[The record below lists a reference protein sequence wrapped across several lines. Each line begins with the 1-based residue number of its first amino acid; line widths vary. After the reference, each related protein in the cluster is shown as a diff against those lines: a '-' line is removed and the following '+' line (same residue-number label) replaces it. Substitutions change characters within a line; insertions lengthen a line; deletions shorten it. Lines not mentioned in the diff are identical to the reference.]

1 MLISSLCC
9 SEGERVSMCVYNKER
24 GEGGRWRDGGRDWE
38 AACASTHNIPHS
50 RLTPLCYSPTFL
62 SHPFL
67 LSVFSLFLDCLAYF
81 FTRSFFFSLPFPF
94 PLIVPLSLSPL
105 LQFSHLLF
113 LHCTPKMT
121 PLILRSRSRQ
131 PPDQPQH
138 PSEELGHWASRAR
151 ICPF

>member
-1 MLISSLCC
+1 MERWW
-9 SEGERVSMCVYNKER
+9 EGLRGSMCINAQHTALQAHTTVLFSYLPFSPISPQ
-24 GEGGRWRDGGRDWE
+24 
-38 AACASTHNIPHS
+38 CVFFIF
-50 RLTPLCYSPTFL
+50 RL
-62 SHPFL
+62 
-67 LSVFSLFLDCLAYF
+67 FSLFFYSLV
-81 FTRSFFFSLPFPF
+81 FFSLPFPF

-138 PSEELGHWASRAR
+138 PNEELGHWASRAR
-151 ICPF
+151 ICPFQAGSSVEL